1 MQSNMPQSPV
11 YDDYTEFDDTDNLPY
26 YAEDA
31 SQYPEFYEEP
41 SAENNTTDP
50 VNGRQRVLWLLL
62 MVVFVII
69 VASII
74 MFWFIPYIETFTL
87 GNPPPLP
94 PAVQT

>member
-1 MQSNMPQSPV
+1 MQSNMPQTPV
-11 YDDYTEFDDTDNLPY
+11 YDEYKDLNDTDAPY
-26 YAEDA
+26 YVEDE
-31 SQYPEFYEEP
+31 SQYHELYEET
-41 SAENNTTDP
+41 SAENNTSNP

-74 MFWFIPYIETFTL
+74 MFWFIPYIETITL